1 MGDITDEFRGKM
13 SEWVELKKQLTEA
26 RKDMK
31 VLNQKEKELKEFIGS
46 FMKDQQIDN
55 INLKKGKVTRR
66 ITQKKPSLSRKAVET
81 GLIDYFQGDEVRV
94 EGAMTCITDKLT
106 TEERDVIS
114 LTGIKEKD
122 Q

>member
-46 FMKDQQIDN
+46 FMKEPQEGQSY
-55 INLKKGKVTRR
+55 
-66 ITQKKPSLSRKAVET
+66 QA
-81 GLIDYFQGDEVRV
+81 DY
-94 EGAMTCITDKLT
+94 
-106 TEERDVIS
+106 TEETISIAQGCRDGS
-114 LTGIKEKD
+114 YRLFPG
-122 Q
+122 